1 MRIIQFGFVIF
12 LATIMAPHPARAAG
26 SSSVHAILIT
36 ASNQKGG
43 ADPRLAPYEATLRRN
58 LPFESF
64 RYVGEGS
71 AAVAASARATL
82 SLGRSHRL
90 ELEGEKSDGRGI
102 RVKVKWFD
110 GGRELMSTTLVLQPG
125 VPAVLGRRGGNEA
138 EVPVVILTAR

>member
-1 MRIIQFGFVIF
+1 MRIIQTGFIIF
-12 LATIMAPHPARAAG
+12 LAALVAPPSARAAG
-26 SSSVHAILIT
+26 SSSVHALLIS
-36 ASNQKGG
+36 ASNQKGA

-64 RYVGEGS
+64 RYVDEGS
-71 AAVAASARATL
+71 AAVAGSAPATL

-90 ELEGEKSDGRGI
+90 ELAGERSSGRGI
-102 RVKVKWFD
+102 RVSVKWFD
-110 GGRELMSTTLVLQPG
+110 GSRELLSTTLVLQPG